1 MINLRNVDLNLLVTL
16 DALLRER
23 NVTRAG
29 QRLALSQ
36 PAMSDRLSRLR
47 DLFKD
52 ELLVRVGHRL
62 ELTPVAEQLEQPLRE
77 CIQSIHAIMDRKRS
91 FDPRQEERTF
101 TITATDIVSM
111 LVMPPLLKQLSAEA
125 PGISVRFATTM
136 PDSVDLL
143 VSDVIDFFIMAA
155 QFPSNLPREHLFS
168 DRWICAAWAGNSH
181 VDERVT
187 REQFETL
194 PHLVTFMRPHPD
206 LYSFADDFVYRMGVP
221 RRIIGATANFL
232 LAPFMLSGTNAL
244 LLLQER
250 FAKRIQAAAE
260 IKLLEPPFDIPPVEF
275 DLVWNPK
282 NQNDAPHVWLRSML
296 RNITAKL

>member
-52 ELLVRVGHRL
+52 ELLVRIGHRL

-77 CIQSIHAIMDRKRS
+77 CIQSIQAVIDQKRT
-91 FDPRQEERTF
+91 FDPKQEERAF

-111 LVMPPLLKQLSAEA
+111 LVMPPLLQRLAAQS
-125 PGISVRFATTM
+125 PGISVRFTTTM
-136 PDSVDLL
+136 PDSIDLL
-143 VSDVIDFFIMAA
+143 ATDVIDFFIMAA

-168 DRWICAAWAGNSH
+168 DRWICAASAGNDR
-181 VDERVT
+181 VNERVT
-187 REQFETL
+187 REQYESL
-194 PHLVTFMRPHPD
+194 PHLVTFMRPQPD
-206 LYSFADDFVYRMGVP
+206 IYSFADDFVYRMNVP

-232 LAPFMLSGTNAL
+232 LAPFMLQGTDAL

-250 FAKRIQAAAE
+250 FARRIEHAAQ
-260 IKLLEPPFDIPPVEF
+260 IKLLEPPFEIPPVEF

-282 NQNDAPHVWLRSML
+282 HQNDAPHVWLRALL
-296 RNITAKL
+296 RDITAKL